1 MHIPCPAQGGQGLD
15 GLELEVRGLGGKGQE
30 VVLGTP
36 GPTGSIAIA
45 FSHVSFVLYHLMT
58 LILICQPLGV
68 WRKKAISAYDPV
80 YKK

>member
-15 GLELEVRGLGGKGQE
+15 GPELEVGGLGGKRQE
-30 VVLGTP
+30 VVLGTT

-45 FSHVSFVLYHLMT
+45 FSHVAFVLYHLMT
-58 LILICQPLGV
+58 LIPICQPLGV
-68 WRKKAISAYDPV
+68 WRQKAISAYDPV